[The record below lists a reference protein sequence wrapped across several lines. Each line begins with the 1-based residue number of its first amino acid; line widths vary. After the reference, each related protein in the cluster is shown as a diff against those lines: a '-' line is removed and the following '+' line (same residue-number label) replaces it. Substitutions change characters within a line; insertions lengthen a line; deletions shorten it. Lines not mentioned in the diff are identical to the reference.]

1 MKGNIIFVFDF
12 DQTLAYTDVE
22 KGRDSQWLDLR
33 GFIRYNDEMLEFLKQ
48 VRTNHKVYLFT
59 TRHPDVLDRIY
70 EKLHGLIPR
79 ENMYARRFALDKKST
94 SDAMRPEN
102 RKAFIE
108 KVYADKYQRLSMLA
122 KFGST
127 VIGFDDEYLSIL
139 DIAKKQDKLEY
150 RVFLLPPIES
160 D

>member
-33 GFIRYNDEMLEFLKQ
+33 GFIRYNDEMMEFLKQ
-48 VRTNHKVYLFT
+48 VHTNHKVYLFT

-79 ENMYARRFALDKKST
+79 ENMYGRRFALDKKST
-94 SDAMRPEN
+94 SDAMKPEN
-102 RKAFIE
+102 SEAFIE
-108 KVYADKYQRLSMLA
+108 KVYRDKYERLFQLA
-122 KFGST
+122 LWGST
-127 VIGFDDEYLSIL
+127 VIAFDDEYKNIL
-139 DIAKKQDKLEY
+139 KVANRKDPNI
-150 RVFLLPPIES
+150 FLLPPIES